1 MVLPRVIFCL
11 AIALLLSVFSAQCED
26 AASVSFEQ
34 RGVAAEPLE
43 ASRTITY
50 VVHLQPQN
58 AMAMKSLELDV
69 GPDANDME
77 ASKTFTAEERS
88 YLAPGEAKDFRFDV
102 NFQSPEMR
110 QGDFGKWLADKNE
123 TGVWDKAWY
132 RLKIT
137 QLIGSPIVVENY
149 EGHPRIYKPFENF
162 RNGRVSPLKGTNQ
175 STYAYEVEVQSNTND
190 TILMKVAPSQG
201 ELSKGMDK
209 GSRNYTNVGAWQKL
223 VWENISLGFD
233 FNTAYYKFIGR
244 KESETFGG
252 PSWPVNYTYRNASVS
267 PKRGLPE
274 NRFAYSLDFRAEKK
288 LNVELNVWDIDSRIY
303 RPAGMVPYDNVS
315 NWVRLVWPEVRL
327 TEDLEARGSSNYY
340 FSFYYPGS
348 DKPISTT
355 RVESESYPG
364 PEIVP
369 IELRN
374 ASVQPYNGS
383 LYLTAPQVGPISRLY
398 TYTYSA
404 EVNGC
409 QGKGPVEIRL
419 EVYDPVSGRWLNGGL
434 QTYEPGMA
442 NLSCSVNFANL
453 FNGPFLGET
462 KYRFISNNIVL
473 GEFPGPRID
482 TNFRNE
488 SATEAGAR
496 INYLVEVRSSLPRVP
511 IALAFTTDNNKWQLN
526 QDRRIYE
533 SRSQNWTTLVWNAY
547 PRYYSIEFEA
557 LRGGT

>member
-1 MVLPRVIFCL
+1 MALPRVIFCL
-11 AIALLLSVFSAQCED
+11 SIVLQLSILSAQCQD
-26 AASVSFEQ
+26 VASVFFEQ

-43 ASRTITY
+43 ASRTITFA
-50 VVHLQPQN
+50 VHLQPQN
-58 AMAMKSLELDV
+58 AMAMKKLELDV
-69 GPDANDME
+69 GPDANDVE
-77 ASKTFTAEERS
+77 VSKTFTLEENS
-88 YLAPGEAKDFRFDV
+88 YLASGEAKDFRFDV
-102 NFQSPEMR
+102 NFLSPEMR
-110 QGDFGKWLADKNE
+110 QGDFGRWLLDKNE

-137 QLIGSPIVVENY
+137 QFIGSPIVVENY

-162 RNGRVSPLKGTNQ
+162 RNGMVSPLKGTNQ
-175 STYAYEVEVQSNTND
+175 STYTYEVEAQSNSND
-190 TILMKVAPSQG
+190 SILMKVAPSQNG
-201 ELSKGMDK
+201 PWTEK

-233 FNTAYYKFIGR
+233 FNTAYYKFAGR

-267 PKRGLPE
+267 PTRGLPE
-274 NRFAYSLDFRAEKK
+274 SHFNYGFDFRAEKR
-288 LNVELNVWDIDSRIY
+288 LNVELNVWDVDTRIY
-303 RPAGMVPYDNVS
+303 RSAGTVLYDNVS
-315 NWVRLVWPEVRL
+315 NWERLVWPDIRL
-327 TEDLEARGSSNYY
+327 TEDPEARGSSNYY
-340 FSFYYPGS
+340 FSVYYPGS
-348 DKPISTT
+348 EKPISTT
-355 RVESESYPG
+355 KAESDSYPG

-383 LYLTAPQVGPISRLY
+383 LYLTSPQSGSISRLY

-409 QGKGPVEIRL
+409 QNKGPVEIRL
-419 EVYDPVSGRWLNGGL
+419 EIYDPVSRRWLNGGL

-442 NLSCSVNFANL
+442 NLSYAVNFANL

-462 KYRFISNNIVL
+462 KYRFISNDIVL
-473 GEFPGPRID
+473 GEFPGPWID

-488 SATEAGAR
+488 SATETGR
-496 INYLVEVRSSLPRVP
+496 MINYQVEVRSSLPRVP
-511 IALAFTTDNNKWQLN
+511 VALDYTTDNSRWQMN

-533 SRSQNWTTLVWNAY
+533 SRSQNWTTLTWKAY
-547 PRYYSIEFEA
+547 PRYYSVEFEA
-557 LRGGT
+557 VREET